1 MTHIAVIGNYGGWSS
16 EHLADC
22 VARSTGNRLLVDM
35 ENICLNL
42 DRGNVWYEGTDLT
55 RLDAIIVKK
64 IGPYYS
70 SHLLDRLEILRFL
83 ENSGVRIFSR
93 PLSILRVL
101 DRLSCTVTL
110 RMAGIPCH

>member
-22 VARSTGNRLLVDM
+22 VARATGNRLLVDM

-64 IGPYYS
+64 IGPLLLVS
-70 SHLLDRLEILRFL
+70 SSGSPGNSMTSSWRILERKLSGLPEQSLLIWWFW
-83 ENSGVRIFSR
+83 I
-93 PLSILRVL
+93 
-101 DRLSCTVTL
+101 
-110 RMAGIPCH
+110 